1 MLNFILN
8 AIFWTLA
15 LYGVSELVNK
25 IIHMHDKSEIDN
37 MYVIVAVKD
46 GEKNIEYLIR
56 STLADLLCE
65 NKKII
70 VVDLNSTDG
79 TEEILNK
86 MEKDNENIKVMK
98 WNECKEI
105 LDQISITNN

>member
-15 LYGVSELVNK
+15 LYGASELVNK
-25 IIHMHDKSEIDN
+25 IIHIYNKSEMDN

-46 GEKNIEYLIR
+46 GEKNIECLLR
-56 STLADLLCE
+56 STLTELLYD
-65 NKKII
+65 NKKIM

-86 MEKDNENIKVMK
+86 MEKDNENIRVMK